1 MKNNDRA
8 NRTSLMLDFKGRVV
22 DEGRSHQKVG
32 VVVNVLDEVGLT
44 NADPDR
50 PLTSGLK
57 PAELSIVLS
66 ILKGSSINSF
76 FCSPSI

>member
-66 ILKGSSINSF
+66 ILKGSS
-76 FCSPSI
+76 